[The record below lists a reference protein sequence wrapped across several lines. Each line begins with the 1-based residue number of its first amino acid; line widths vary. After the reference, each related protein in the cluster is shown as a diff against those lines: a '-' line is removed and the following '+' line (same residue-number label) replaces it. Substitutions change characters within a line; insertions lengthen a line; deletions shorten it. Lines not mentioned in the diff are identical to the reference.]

1 MLRERRRNGSIVIYR
16 VFLAAMIAAVVL
28 FLMRVA
34 SGKLETDFSVGQ
46 VVHLSQ
52 NYEMGNIYDGNGEL
66 IANGSRKSSLEYE
79 NETTATAFQDIIG
92 ADISQTLGIRNNIC
106 SNA

>member
-1 MLRERRRNGSIVIYR
+1 MLRERRRNGSVVIYR

-46 VVHLSQ
+46 VIHLRHGKESF
-52 NYEMGNIYDGNGEL
+52 Y
-66 IANGSRKSSLEYE
+66 
-79 NETTATAFQDIIG
+79 TTSFQTEPVRFCPTTV
-92 ADISQTLGIRNNIC
+92 ALFQS
-106 SNA
+106 

>member
-1 MLRERRRNGSIVIYR
+1 MLRERRRNGSVVIYR

-46 VVHLSQ
+46 VIHLSQ
-52 NYEMGNIYDGNGEL
+52 NYEMGNIYD
-66 IANGSRKSSLEYE
+66 RKWRVDCKW
-79 NETTATAFQDIIG
+79 Q
-92 ADISQTLGIRNNIC
+92 QKKQPGI
-106 SNA
+106 